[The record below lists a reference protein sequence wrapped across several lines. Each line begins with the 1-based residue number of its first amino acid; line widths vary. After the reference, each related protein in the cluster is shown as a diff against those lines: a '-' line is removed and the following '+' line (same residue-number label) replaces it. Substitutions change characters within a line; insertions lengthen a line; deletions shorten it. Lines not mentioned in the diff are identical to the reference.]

1 MQITATSRNPGKL
14 SSDCSIIPL
23 YAGRRSRGRSPAFD
37 EIDDATDG
45 FLSQASRNAGFSANF
60 NETLVL
66 HTPYPRHKAVILI
79 GLGKKSA
86 MRDDKFDRIAR
97 TAARTAVGLKPSS
110 LLYCFSETGLKDPH
124 RATRQLA
131 TALQYSCYRYLAT
144 RGATKGKKKE
154 KFRID
159 KCVFHT
165 DDVAQT
171 RAAIRESEG
180 IAHGMNLA
188 RELADLP
195 PNVCTPAYMVEQARK
210 LGRTSTRLKVRV
222 LSEKNMERLGM
233 GAFLSVSRGSHI
245 PGYLIALEY
254 RGGAARQ
261 RPVAL
266 VGKGI
271 TFDTGG
277 ISIKPS
283 SAMDEM
289 KFDMCGAASVLGTL
303 AACARL
309 RLPLNVV
316 AVLACAENMPGGRA
330 SRPGDIV
337 KTMSGQTVEILNTD
351 AEGRLVLC
359 DALTYVGRYKPE
371 CVVDV
376 ATLTGACVVALGNE
390 ASGLMSNHQPLAE
403 QLLAAG
409 ESAGDRTW
417 QLPLWSEYQPQLN
430 SNFADMANIG
440 GRWAGTITAACFL
453 ARFAEDYQWAHLDIA
468 GVAWHTGSNKGST
481 GRPVPLLTE
490 FLLNRART

>member
-1 MQITATSRNPGKL
+1 MQITATSRNPASL
-14 SSDCSIIPL
+14 SSACSIIPL
-23 YAGRRSRGRSPAFD
+23 YAGRRLRGRSQAFD
-37 EIDDATDG
+37 DMDDAADG
-45 FLSQASRNAGFSANF
+45 YLSQAAHNAGFAADF
-60 NETLVL
+60 NKTLVL
-66 HTPYPRHKAVILI
+66 HTPQPRHKTVILI
-79 GLGKKSA
+79 GLGKKKE
-86 MRDDKFDRIAR
+86 MNRQRFDRIAR
-97 TAARTAVGLKPSS
+97 TAAHAAVALKPASV
-110 LLYCFSETGLKDPH
+110 LYCFSGACPKDEH
-124 RATRQLA
+124 HATRQLA
-131 TALQYSCYRYLAT
+131 TALQHACYRYLST
-144 RGATKGKKKE
+144 RGATKGRRKDKL
-154 KFRID
+154 RID
-159 KCVFHT
+159 RCVFHA
-165 DDVAQT
+165 DDVAQA

-180 IAHGMNLA
+180 IAHGINLA
-188 RELADLP
+188 RELGDLP
-195 PNVCTPAYMVEQARK
+195 PNVCTPAYMAEQARK
-210 LGRTSTRLKVRV
+210 LGRSSSKLRVRV

-233 GAFLSVSRGSHI
+233 GAFMSVSRGSHV
-245 PGYLIALEY
+245 PGCLVCLEY
-254 RGGAARQ
+254 RGGPARQ

-266 VGKGI
+266 IGKGI

-283 SAMDEM
+283 AAMDEM

-303 AACARL
+303 AACVRL

-359 DALTYVGRYKPE
+359 DALTWVGRFKPE

-390 ASGLMSNHQPLAE
+390 ASGLMSNDQALAE

-417 QLPLWSEYQPQLN
+417 QLPLWDEYQPQLS

-453 ARFAEDYQWAHLDIA
+453 SRFAENYRWAHMDIA
-468 GVAWHTGSNKGST
+468 GVAWYTGKNKGAT

-490 FLLNRART
+490 FLLNRARA